1 MSILIGNI
9 PQIGIVFFL
18 LYALCL
24 RELSTIFIT
33 THLARIHFF
42 KENNF
47 NRLLSS
53 NFWPESVTPTKLI
66 GVSIQ

>member
-24 RELSTIFIT
+24 RELSTNFIT

-42 KENNF
+42 KENTWTQNF
-47 NRLLSS
+47 
-53 NFWPESVTPTKLI
+53 
-66 GVSIQ
+66 